1 MAMTGLRRVTTGLG
15 LLRKP
20 PPEEIATEG
29 VPGLFARIPPGKRGA
44 AIELAHWSFG
54 ALASVGYGRLPRRIL
69 AHRASGPLYGLAI
82 WALYEATL
90 APSFEA
96 ARTTDRTTGDR
107 IALAL
112 DHALYGA
119 IIATGCRE

>member
-1 MAMTGLRRVTTGLG
+1 MTGLRRVTIGLG

-29 VPGLFARIPPGKRGA
+29 VPRLLARIPPGKRGA

-54 ALASVGYGRLPRRIL
+54 ALASVGYVFLPERLLRR
-69 AHRASGPLYGLAI
+69 RASGPLYGLAI
-82 WALYEATL
+82 WALYVATV
-90 APSFEA
+90 APLFEA
-96 ARTTDRTTGDR
+96 DRAADRTTGDR

-112 DHALYGA
+112 DHALYGV
-119 IIATGCRE
+119 IIQRPTSRRE